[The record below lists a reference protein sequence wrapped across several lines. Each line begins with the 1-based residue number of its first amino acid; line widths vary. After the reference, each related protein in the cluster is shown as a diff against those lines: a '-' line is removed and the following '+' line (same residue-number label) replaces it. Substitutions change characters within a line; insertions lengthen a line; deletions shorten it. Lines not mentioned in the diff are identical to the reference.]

1 MFAVKM
7 SRSRGIV
14 KVSDLDP
21 LSKYES
27 LHLPELIAWPARYG
41 QDRFLIMFG
50 GLNLEMGMWKMLDD
64 YLAGSG
70 YGLILQLEV
79 RLTAF

>member
-14 KVSDLDP
+14 NVSDLDP

-27 LHLPELIAWPARYG
+27 LHLPELIAWPAR
-41 QDRFLIMFG
+41 
-50 GLNLEMGMWKMLDD
+50 
-64 YLAGSG
+64 
-70 YGLILQLEV
+70 
-79 RLTAF
+79 